1 MVNLLST
8 RAPARARVGAAWR
21 NRFRVVGYRVNM
33 ASVTGVEH
41 EQEAG
46 VLVRDLCAAMAA
58 AGDPAHVEQRC
69 RYLKSAIGMCGVGLP
84 QAQRIARA
92 TSTPPG
98 PVPTESAR
106 GDQAPVRRAGR
117 WPGRVRLWSQR
128 PGV

>member
-8 RAPARARVGAAWR
+8 RAPARAREGTAWR

-69 RYLKSAIGMCGVGLP
+69 RYLKSAIGMCG
-84 QAQRIARA
+84 
-92 TSTPPG
+92 
-98 PVPTESAR
+98 SAS
-106 GDQAPVRRAGR
+106 RRPSAS
-117 WPGRVRLWSQR
+117 PGRPPHH
-128 PGV
+128 PGLSPPSRREAIKHL